1 MQASE
6 SERRSAMADGSWMA
20 WTAAG
25 IAGIWVAVALISI
38 FAPDMVSGSE
48 HQHLPVAA
56 LGSWFWG
63 LIATGAFI
71 WGMGRL
77 RGSAA
82 RRAIWTGLTAATLI
96 VWLVATIASIA
107 LPVVET
113 GSDPTRLPIGAMVA
127 PVAATVLTALAPAVW
142 VLLLARM
149 ASGAGRIVTL
159 ASVAGQRS
167 TSATGVHYATSKAA
181 IVALTRIR
189 AWPPSPA
196 IGRDSV
202 TRSAP
207 GATRNFSGWPV
218 IMSMPTNGRVS

>member
-6 SERRSAMADGSWMA
+6 SERRVAMADGSWMA

-25 IAGIWVAVALISI
+25 IAGIWVAVALISV
-38 FAPDMVSGSE
+38 FAPDLVSGSE

-82 RRAIWTGLTAATLI
+82 RKSIWTGLAAATLI

-113 GSDPTRLPIGAMVA
+113 GSDPTQLPVGAMVA
-127 PVAATVLTALAPAVW
+127 PVAATVLTALAGITAGVF
-142 VLLLARM
+142 ARPPE
-149 ASGAGRIVTL
+149 AG
-159 ASVAGQRS
+159 
-167 TSATGVHYATSKAA
+167 
-181 IVALTRIR
+181 
-189 AWPPSPA
+189 
-196 IGRDSV
+196 GR
-202 TRSAP
+202 
-207 GATRNFSGWPV
+207 
-218 IMSMPTNGRVS
+218 